1 LPSIGY
7 LTTKPEL
14 NGVYFHLDKNFL
26 KLVGTDSFRLAEKTI
41 SSENFKTN
49 LKPPLEMIVPVK
61 TIQEVIRISQEG
73 PEDISS
79 ILIYPEVNQVQFL
92 FKNTNEIR
100 LVSRLINGQFP
111 EYASIIPNTTEVKI
125 SVKKKELAEAVR
137 LAGLFVLKLMILNL
151 LLKINQKKINN

>member
-1 LPSIGY
+1 
-7 LTTKPEL
+7 
-14 NGVYFHLDKNFL
+14 
-26 KLVGTDSFRLAEKTI
+26 
-41 SSENFKTN
+41 
-49 LKPPLEMIVPVK
+49 MIVPVK

-111 EYASIIPNTTEVKI
+111 EYASIIPNTTEVKFQLR
-125 SVKKKELAEAVR
+125 KR
-137 LAGLFVLKLMILNL
+137 N
-151 LLKINQKKINN
+151 